1 MVRQGASHMCDG
13 SAHSSGRVVNGSNAM
28 HAHARGLL

>member
-13 SAHSSGRVVNGSNAM
+13 SAHSSGRVVSNAM